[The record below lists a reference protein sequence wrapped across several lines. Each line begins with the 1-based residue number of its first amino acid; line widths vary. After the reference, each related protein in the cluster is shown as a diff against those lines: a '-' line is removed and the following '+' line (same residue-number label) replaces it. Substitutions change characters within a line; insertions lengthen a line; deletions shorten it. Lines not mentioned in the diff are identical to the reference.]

1 MDTFFQ
7 IVGIVVTGIVVIALI
22 VGLIVVGVEFVQT
35 FSSKTKERIYREALE
50 YYYLGLKNDS
60 WWFSEDVVTMNL
72 LKDLSEG
79 KSVNDARERWHKMRY
94 EAQEKVLS
102 NLK

>member
-7 IVGIVVTGIVVIALI
+7 IVGTSVIGGVVIAI
-22 VGLIVVGVEFVQT
+22 VIGIVTCLVQL
-35 FSSKTKERIYREALE
+35 FQDYSAKTKERIYREALE

-60 WWFSEDVVTMNL
+60 WWFSEDLATYNV

-79 KSVNDARERWHKMRY
+79 KSVSTARENWRRTRIN
-94 EAQEKVLS
+94 AQEKVLS